1 MTGASNK
8 TVLII
13 CIAIVLLMVNPVF
26 ALDSEYIENTEVKV
40 QYEASLKSVASEVV
54 RMYSS
59 VKQEIEDTFQA
70 GIFFNPTVIL
80 IKDRKTFTGI
90 TRNKSV
96 VAVAIS
102 ENNLIIIDNSR
113 MKTHPFTL
121 EVTLKH
127 ELCHLFL
134 HDYIKD
140 GSLPRWFNEG
150 VSQWVSGGIAELI
163 IQENKDLL
171 KQATLT
177 GRLISIRDLA
187 DGFPADDK
195 YLHLAYQ
202 QSRSIVNYIVKEFG
216 PSGILQIMDH
226 LKDNASINM
235 AVLNALSVSM
245 EDLEKDWHMYLRKKY
260 TWFTY
265 LSNHLYEILF
275 SFAALALT
283 YGFVRMLLR
292 KRAYKD
298 EEE

>member
-1 MTGASNK
+1 
-8 TVLII
+8 
-13 CIAIVLLMVNPVF
+13 MVSPVF
-26 ALDSEYIENTEVKV
+26 ALDAEYIENNEVKV
-40 QYEASLKSVASEVV
+40 QYDASLQTVANEVV
-54 RMYSS
+54 RIYAS
-59 VKQEIEDTFQA
+59 VKREVEHAFQS
-70 GIFFNPTVIL
+70 GIFFKPTVML

-90 TRNKSV
+90 IRNESV

-134 HDYIKD
+134 HNYVKD

-163 IQENKDLL
+163 IVVNKDLL
-171 KQATLT
+171 KQAALT

-202 QSRSIVNYIVKEFG
+202 QSRSIVDYIVKEFG
-216 PSGILQIMDH
+216 PIGILQIMDH
-226 LKDNASINM
+226 LKDGASMNM
-235 AVLNALSVSM
+235 AVLYALSISM
-245 EDLEKDWHMYLRKKY
+245 DDLEKNWHMYLRKKY

-292 KRAYKD
+292 KRAYQDD
-298 EEE
+298 EEEDE